1 MEFVGASGAALAPNQ
16 LRMMKSLRATIKTI
30 TTERGGLAEISRE
43 HHLNG
48 SFKQLCNKK
57 LFTELLFP
65 GTTAGVLEGLPKD
78 LREVLQWEDLELDLE
93 KISKNA
99 TDVLESIK
107 NKGRSSGDVMDE
119 TTEFVLLPQIGQE
132 ALAKGIIEAVRRLSR
147 RVSQMSAKVSQ
158 AFASPT
164 APQAELDQLDDEVV
178 GALAGRS
185 RVGVQDEFLG
195 EHWALLIRT
204 DIHRYIANEKLTV
217 LNRDGG
223 VSVAGAGAGA
233 AGVGAA
239 SSSSARMCWIEP
251 SAQLSDQYAAIAEL
265 IEKMHALP
273 FELNRKWDGVS
284 QLKLLEPAKG
294 CTMLLHYPAGS
305 SQMPRMDS
313 RDDGSDL
320 DSGIRITCSYTLVA
334 AEGEGDTM
342 DTEDGEATQG
352 CINFY
357 DPITNQPIKAVP
369 IMDDALILHQAAKV
383 RNEKAAS
390 EHDYF
395 VLIFFMQG
403 KEVPQA

>member
-1 MEFVGASGAALAPNQ
+1 MEFVQASGASGAALAPNQ
-16 LRMMKSLRATIKTI
+16 LKMMKSLRATIKTI
-30 TTERGGLAEISRE
+30 TKERGGLAEVSRE

-48 SFKQLCNKK
+48 SFKQLCHKN

-65 GTTAGVLEGLPKD
+65 GTTTEVLEGLPKD

-119 TTEFVLLPQIGQE
+119 TTETVLLPQIGQE
-132 ALAKGIIEAVRRLSR
+132 AMAKGIIEAVRRLSR
-147 RVSQMSAKVSQ
+147 RVSQMSAKISQ

-164 APQAELDQLDDEVV
+164 GSQAELDQLDDEVL
-178 GALAGRS
+178 GALVGRC
-185 RVGVQDEFLG
+185 RVGVQDEYLG
-195 EHWALLIRT
+195 EHWARLIRQ

-223 VSVAGAGAGA
+223 VSVAGSGSGLGSSGAGAGA
-233 AGVGAA
+233 GGAGVGAA
-239 SSSSARMCWIEP
+239 SSSSSHARMCWIEP
-251 SAQLSDQYAAIAEL
+251 SAALADQYAAIAEL

-284 QLKLLEPAKG
+284 TLKLLEPAKG
-294 CTMLLHYPAGS
+294 CTMLLYYPAGS

-320 DSGIRITCSYTLVA
+320 DSGIRITCTYTLA
-334 AEGEGDTM
+334 AGDGIDGMDM
-342 DTEDGEATQG
+342 DTEDEATG
-352 CINFY
+352 CLNFY
-357 DPITNQPIKAVP
+357 DPVTNQPVKTVP
-369 IMDDALILHQAAKV
+369 IVDDA
-383 RNEKAAS
+383 
-390 EHDYF
+390 
-395 VLIFFMQG
+395 
-403 KEVPQA
+403 